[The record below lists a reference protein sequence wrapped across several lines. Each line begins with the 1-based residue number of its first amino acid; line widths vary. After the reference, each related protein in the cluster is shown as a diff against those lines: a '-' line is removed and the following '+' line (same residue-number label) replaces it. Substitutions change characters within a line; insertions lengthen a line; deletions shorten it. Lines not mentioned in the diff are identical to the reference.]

1 MNRSTI
7 ALWSAAFAMTGLSLG
22 AQAPTPTPQA
32 PPTTPAP
39 AQAVVAAEPTS
50 FTGCLRAWSD
60 GAGEPAATPSESRAA
75 GPARFT
81 LTQIERAV
89 SQAAASTDSASKTEE
104 LRLLLVPTGAMDLA
118 VHVNTKVTVTGTLAA
133 AADETRAV
141 GTSGR
146 QAGSGADAKPQKP
159 QEAHPYENMTVTS
172 VAPSAKSCDK

>member
-1 MNRSTI
+1 MNRAI

-22 AQAPTPTPQA
+22 AQAPTPQA
-32 PPTTPAP
+32 PPTNPAP
-39 AQAVVAAEPTS
+39 AQTVVPAEATS

-60 GAGEPAATPSESRAA
+60 GAAEPAATPSESRAA
-75 GPARFT
+75 STARFT
-81 LTQIERAV
+81 LTQIERTV
-89 SQAAASTDSASKTEE
+89 SQVAASTDSASKTEE

-118 VHVNTKVTVTGTLAA
+118 AHVNTKVTVTGTLAA

-146 QAGSGADAKPQKP
+146 QAGSGADTKLRKP
-159 QEAHPYENMTVTS
+159 QEAHPYQNMTVTS